1 MDDLV
6 CNFLESGELVLNFM
20 GDAVDGIGIVG
31 QPFEVGFVFMKNRLD
46 RHFKQMRFRLTHKKK
61 SPSFWVYFQNKGDR
75 FACTWRLSR
84 DKNCLQMILFIV

>member
-1 MDDLV
+1 MRIFPLMDDLV

-46 RHFKQMRFRLTHKKK
+46 RHFKQMRFRLTHKKNHL
-61 SPSFWVYFQNKGDR
+61 PSGSISRIKEIASLVHGD
-75 FACTWRLSR
+75 
-84 DKNCLQMILFIV
+84 